1 VDEVHVIKCRNQR
14 KAVVDWLHQDLPN
27 KADLQSIVPGNYI
40 RLQAAGGT
48 YFWARVI
55 SKEGKH
61 LVVIA
66 DDTLCN
72 SEVTEGDQLIT
83 STGAVFSI
91 V

>member
-1 VDEVHVIKCRNQR
+1 LECKNQR
-14 KAVVDWLHQDLPN
+14 KAVIDWFHQDLPSQAN
-27 KADLQSIVPGNYI
+27 LHSIVPGNYI

-48 YFWARVI
+48 YFWAKVVR
-55 SKEGKH
+55 KEGEQ

-66 DDTLCN
+66 DDTLRT